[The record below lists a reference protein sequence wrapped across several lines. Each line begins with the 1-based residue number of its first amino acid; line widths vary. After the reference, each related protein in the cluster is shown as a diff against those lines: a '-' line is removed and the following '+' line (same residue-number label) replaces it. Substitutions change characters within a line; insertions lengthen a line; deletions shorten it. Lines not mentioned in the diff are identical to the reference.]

1 LNKVEGVKQMKKMF
15 SIFVTA
21 ILMLTLTEGAFA
33 AGNDAMVRIIHASPD
48 APAVD
53 VYVDGKAVVEGAE
66 FKAATDYMNL
76 PAGEHKVEI
85 YAAGTMGSEDPVIS
99 QSLTVEERMA
109 YTVAA
114 ANTLDKLEL
123 VVAQDSMEVTEGMTK
138 VRVGHLSPDA
148 PVVDVG
154 LIGGKALF
162 SGAEFKTI
170 TDYKELEPGTYD
182 LEVRTPEG
190 EQVLDLSGTML
201 EENTVY
207 SVFAINT
214 ADQLEVLM
222 LKDYTLM
229 PGSMP
234 ETGMGGAAEESTS
247 TLPIIL
253 ASAVLGGAALVFAAR
268 RKLVK

>member
-1 LNKVEGVKQMKKMF
+1 MKKIF

-21 ILMLTLTEGAFA
+21 ILMLTFTGGAFA

-66 FKAATDYMNL
+66 FKAATEYMNL

-99 QSLTVEERMA
+99 QSLTVEEGMA

-114 ANTLDKLEL
+114 ANTVDNLEL

-148 PVVDVG
+148 PAVDVG
-154 LIGGKALF
+154 PIGGDALF
-162 SGAEFKTI
+162 SGAEFKAI
-170 TDYKELEPGTYD
+170 TDYKELDPGTYD
-182 LEVRTPEG
+182 LEIRTPEG

-201 EENTVY
+201 EENMVY

-214 ADQLEVLM
+214 ADSLEVLV

-234 ETGMGGAAEESTS
+234 ETGMGGTAEESSS
-247 TLPIIL
+247 TALPIVL

>member
-1 LNKVEGVKQMKKMF
+1 MKKIF
-15 SIFVTA
+15 SILATVM
-21 ILMLTLTEGAFA
+21 LMLSLAGGAFA
-33 AGNDAMVRIIHASPD
+33 AENDAMVRIVHASPD

-53 VYVDGKAVVEGAE
+53 VYVDGNAVVEGAE

-76 PAGEHKVEI
+76 PAGDHKVEI

-99 QSLTVEERMA
+99 QDLTVEAGMA

-114 ANTLDKLEL
+114 ANTLENLEL
-123 VVAQDSMEVTEGMTK
+123 VVAQDSMDVTEGMTK

-148 PVVDVG
+148 PTVDVG
-154 LIGGKALF
+154 LVGGDSLF
-162 SGAEFKTI
+162 SGAEFKAI
-170 TDYKELEPGTYD
+170 TDYQELDPGTYD
-182 LEVRTPEG
+182 LEIRTPEG
-190 EQVLDLSGTML
+190 DQVLDLSGTML

-214 ADQLEVLM
+214 ADQLEVLV

-234 ETGMGGAAEESTS
+234 ETGMGGAATESSS
-247 TLPIIL
+247 TLPIVL
-253 ASAVLGGAALVFAAR
+253 ATAVLGGAALLFVTR
-268 RKLVK
+268 RKLQK

>member
-1 LNKVEGVKQMKKMF
+1 MKKIF

-21 ILMLTLTEGAFA
+21 ILMLTFTGGAFA

-66 FKAATDYMNL
+66 FKAATEYMNL

-99 QSLTVEERMA
+99 QSLTVEEGMA

-114 ANTLDKLEL
+114 ANTVDNLEL

-154 LIGGKALF
+154 PIGGDALF
-162 SGAEFKTI
+162 SGAEFKAI
-170 TDYKELEPGTYD
+170 TDYQELDPGTYD
-182 LEVRTPEG
+182 LEIRTPEG

-214 ADQLEVLM
+214 ADQLEVLV

-234 ETGMGGAAEESTS
+234 ETGMGGTAEESS
-247 TLPIIL
+247 SAALPIAL

>member
-1 LNKVEGVKQMKKMF
+1 MKKIF
-15 SIFVTA
+15 SIFVAA
-21 ILMLTLTEGAFA
+21 IMMATLAGGAMA
-33 AGNDAMVRIIHASPD
+33 AENDAMVRIVHASPD

-53 VYVDGKAVVEGAE
+53 VYVDDKAVVEGAE

-85 YAAGTMGSEDPVIS
+85 YAAGTMGTEEPVIS
-99 QSLTVEERMA
+99 QMLTVEEGMA

-114 ANTLDKLEL
+114 ANTLDNLEL

-148 PVVDVG
+148 PTVDVG
-154 LIGGKALF
+154 PIGGDALF
-162 SGAEFKTI
+162 SGAEFKAI
-170 TDYKELEPGTYD
+170 TDYKELDPGTYD
-182 LEVRTPEG
+182 LEIRTPEG
-190 EQVLDLSGTML
+190 DQVLDLSGTML

-214 ADQLEVLM
+214 ADQLEVLV

-234 ETGMGGAAEESTS
+234 ETGMGGAAEEDASS
-247 TLPIIL
+247 LPIAL
-253 ASAVLGGAALVFAAR
+253 ASVVLGGAAIAFVAR
-268 RKLVK
+268 KKLVK

>member
-1 LNKVEGVKQMKKMF
+1 VEKMKKIF
-15 SIFVTA
+15 SILATVM
-21 ILMLTLTEGAFA
+21 LMLSLAGGAFA
-33 AGNDAMVRIIHASPD
+33 AENDAMVRIVHASPD

-53 VYVDGKAVVEGAE
+53 VYVDGNAVVEGAE

-76 PAGEHKVEI
+76 PAGDHKVEI

-99 QSLTVEERMA
+99 QDLTVEAGMA

-114 ANTLDKLEL
+114 ANTVENLEL

-148 PVVDVG
+148 PTVDVG
-154 LIGGKALF
+154 LVGGDALF
-162 SGAEFKTI
+162 SGAEFKAI
-170 TDYKELEPGTYD
+170 TDYQELDAGTYD
-182 LEVRTPEG
+182 LEIRTPAG
-190 EQVLDLSGTML
+190 DQVLDLSGTML

-214 ADQLEVLM
+214 ADQLEVLV

-234 ETGMGGAAEESTS
+234 ETGMGGAAAEQSS
-247 TLPIIL
+247 TLPIVL
-253 ASAVLGGAALVFAAR
+253 AATVLGGAALLFVTR
-268 RKLVK
+268 RKLQK

>member
-1 LNKVEGVKQMKKMF
+1 MKKIF

-21 ILMLTLTEGAFA
+21 ILMMSLAGGAFA
-33 AGNDAMVRIIHASPD
+33 AENDAMVRVVHASPD

-53 VYVDGKAVVEGAE
+53 VYVDDKAVVEGAE

-76 PAGEHKVEI
+76 PAGEHKVDI
-85 YAAGTMGSEDPVIS
+85 YAAGTMGSEEPVIS
-99 QSLTVEERMA
+99 KTLTVEAGMG

-114 ANTLDKLEL
+114 ANTLDNLEL
-123 VVAQDSMEVTEGMTK
+123 VVAEDSMEVTEGMTK

-148 PVVDVG
+148 PTVDVG
-154 LIGGKALF
+154 PIGGDALF
-162 SGAEFKTI
+162 SGAEFKAI
-170 TDYKELEPGTYD
+170 TDYKELDPGTYD
-182 LEVRTPEG
+182 LEIRTPQG

-214 ADQLEVLM
+214 ADQLEVLV

-234 ETGMGGAAEESTS
+234 ETGMGGTAEETAS

-253 ASAVLGGAALVFAAR
+253 ASAVFGGAALLFVAR